1 MDFRDTFCFCFC
13 PFKTI
18 PHTNI
23 FLLYLHLRYMS
34 KTKILFLPMLS
45 RHHNPFSLL
54 SCDVIEQKK
63 IYMEFYRVHI
73 HTNAWTVIA
82 TSATIF
88 RWKMSPLSN
97 HIRRTQRCC
106 TVYRGIPYRLYGN
119 NYIHRND
126 GEVTK
131 LDVDVGPPGWGY
143 QMFKLADDMNSV

>member
-1 MDFRDTFCFCFC
+1 MRNDQWCQQSDKQADGRHGFSWHFFFCFC

-63 IYMEFYRVHI
+63 NIWNSTGFIYTQMPEPSLRQVPLSFVEKCLHWVITYVEHNAAAQSTEGYHI
-73 HTNAWTVIA
+73 HCMVTITFTETTV
-82 TSATIF
+82 
-88 RWKMSPLSN
+88 K
-97 HIRRTQRCC
+97 
-106 TVYRGIPYRLYGN
+106 
-119 NYIHRND
+119 
-126 GEVTK
+126 
-131 LDVDVGPPGWGY
+131 
-143 QMFKLADDMNSV
+143 